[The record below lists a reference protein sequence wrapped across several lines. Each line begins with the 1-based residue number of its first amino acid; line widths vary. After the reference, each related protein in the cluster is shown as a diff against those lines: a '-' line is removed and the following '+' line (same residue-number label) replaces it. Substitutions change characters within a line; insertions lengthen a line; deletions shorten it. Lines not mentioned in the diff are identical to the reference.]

1 MRLAIGAGL
10 LTRCLAAW
18 PDTPVLIALCLA
30 ESFSAVLLLA
40 GAATPIWGAGATVV
54 ELWRLFSD
62 PEDALAH
69 ALLATLGAALALLG
83 PGAFSVDA
91 RVFGWRRIAVPDSR
105 DGAAAHRG
113 AHADNSKGS
122 NDGSN

>member
-1 MRLAIGAGL
+1 MRLAIGSGL
-10 LTRCLAAW
+10 LARCLAAW

-40 GAATPIWGAGATVV
+40 GVATPIWGASAAVV
-54 ELWRLFSD
+54 ELWRVFSD
-62 PEDALAH
+62 PEDALVH
-69 ALLATLGAALALLG
+69 VLLATLGAALALLG

-91 RVFGWRRIAVPDSR
+91 RLFGWRRIDVPDSR
-105 DGAAAHRG
+105 DGAPSHRRVR
-113 AHADNSKGS
+113 ADNSKGS